1 MFFSFFTWH
10 LPGRAWSVHGKG
22 PMHANVAFPNPNFS
36 SLSLS
41 YSQDHQLLITQFLN
55 VCASWHHVSAHHY
68 SYLEPTIRHC
78 SYLVF
83 KWLWS
88 SFCLVLPILGIHACP
103 PSRLTGNLAP
113 VLISG
118 GLGYHSLLPEL
129 MWYLC
134 LHTTSRQ
141 SVPKILVTVKQSTP
155 LVLGW
160 RLLLSLSKMKL
171 ASVCRLLWSL
181 LSFQLPFFSSASL
194 LQRAHKGSSC
204 HLNLAGMFLPGGW
217 LTFSPGVLKWKSFL
231 IILYLELNPF
241 LPCSSGMFYF
251 SPGNLTLS
259 MTMCVFSSYFLYG
272 LTHPTSCKS
281 LEQGF
286 CLMNCASNHL
296 LHRKMTEWEF
306 VGSVSYCNPWS
317 VHQDVWWSVSYIYET
332 PLGTP

>member
-1 MFFSFFTWH
+1 MTVVIFLSCTAHIRNSCLPSIQTYRKPGASSDLRWPRLPQSLARVNVVSLFAHH
-10 LPGRAWSVHGKG
+10 LMSECPEDPGDCQAEHATRAWLEA
-22 PMHANVAFPNPNFS
+22 P
-36 SLSLS
+36 
-41 YSQDHQLLITQFLN
+41 LLF
-55 VCASWHHVSAHHY
+55 
-68 SYLEPTIRHC
+68 
-78 SYLVF
+78 
-83 KWLWS
+83 
-88 SFCLVLPILGIHACP
+88 
-103 PSRLTGNLAP
+103 
-113 VLISG
+113 
-118 GLGYHSLLPEL
+118 
-129 MWYLC
+129 
-134 LHTTSRQ
+134 
-141 SVPKILVTVKQSTP
+141 
-155 LVLGW
+155 
-160 RLLLSLSKMKL
+160 LSKMKL

-194 LQRAHKGSSC
+194 LQRAHKGCSY

-217 LTFSPGVLKWKSFL
+217 LTVSPGVLKWKSFL
-231 IILYLELNPF
+231 TILYLELNPF

-286 CLMNCASNHL
+286 CLMYCASNHL
-296 LHRKMTEWEF
+296 LHRQMTEREF